1 MILKNKIP
9 PLLKKRRRGRNYLFL
24 VQIEVGLNSTSYR
37 ATYHRIVTDAE
48 EAHHLN
54 MSGN

>member
-24 VQIEVGLNSTSYR
+24 VQIEVGLNGASYR
-37 ATYHRIVTDAE
+37 ATYHRVVTDAE